1 MPVDRA
7 VGAEG
12 IALRLLFMTLP
23 LLMTLAAC
31 TDAPPPALGPQ
42 QGVRASFPPGGV
54 TGVIQIDA
62 LDALPLH
69 AAELVAPDG
78 TATPASYLDVTA
90 NPRTLGGTASITDP
104 WRASMLG
111 GNGIDPT
118 LGTAPSPVVRA
129 QERILLTS
137 STADITL
144 PDPVAYGRDWTGY
157 KIRLSFGPSGGD
169 VREIA
174 APQPPPQPTGS

>member
-1 MPVDRA
+1 LR
-7 VGAEG
+7 
-12 IALRLLFMTLP
+12 RLLMILP
-23 LLMTLAAC
+23 SLMMLIAC
-31 TDAPPPALGPQ
+31 ADAPPPALGPQ

-104 WRASMLG
+104 WRTSMLG
-111 GNGIDPT
+111 SNGIDPT
-118 LGTAPSPVVRA
+118 LGTPPSPVARA
-129 QERILLTS
+129 QEQLLLTA

-144 PDPVAYGRDWTGY
+144 PDPVAYRRDWANY
-157 KIRLSFGPSGGD
+157 KVRLSFGPSGSD